1 MANANVIY
9 YGQYPIQSVGNYNPN
24 YFQTVHPLQLAG
36 TYDPRF
42 SQPVVRAP
50 LAPPRAAVAP
60 ALRPEDAAAVE
71 ELGPEGVET
80 GKNALNV
87 AGALVKGVFTY
98 FGSFRTSHNNVFNV
112 LALQSWCQFHYRV
125 TFPIDVKNVRE
136 NFEFEA
142 FWKVRA
148 FRQNNFR
155 QGLS

>member
-87 AGALVKGVFTY
+87 AGALVKGVFPATGPIIQNGAVQTKW
-98 FGSFRTSHNNVFNV
+98 GSYALPNPQDAEIIEKFLQATRSMIEKIPNV
-112 LALQSWCQFHYRV
+112 
-125 TFPIDVKNVRE
+125 E
-136 NFEFEA
+136 
-142 FWKVRA
+142 
-148 FRQNNFR
+148 
-155 QGLS
+155 